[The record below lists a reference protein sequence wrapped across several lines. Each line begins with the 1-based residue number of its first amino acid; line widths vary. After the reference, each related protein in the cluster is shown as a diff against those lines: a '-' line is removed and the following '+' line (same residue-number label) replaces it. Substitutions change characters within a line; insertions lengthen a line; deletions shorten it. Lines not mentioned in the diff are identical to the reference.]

1 MPLLNKRW
9 LTFFTFCAA
18 VLLSSVFVVGFFSF
32 KEGTYNKTK
41 FNAYGVDLD
50 STNNLNLETNWTS
63 SKYALALIL
72 NIDAF
77 DPSKGGST
85 ALHFHI
91 DYYPI
96 NSLAT
101 DNNAPAVPVR
111 LLLQSTTVDFKA
123 GTVMATQSVKRVLD
137 GDVNRYPFDVFT
149 ANYTISATTNPTQ
162 TSYGTPLPITAY
174 VQGAI
179 QGFKIDTVFRGLSED
194 GSGVQLAFTVRRSP
208 ITKTFSILILTVM
221 WCLSSGVFVAAMSV
235 WFRDKKV
242 ELQLISLST
251 AMLFALPKVRDS
263 QPGIPAVA
271 GTTSDMVGF
280 FWNILLVAVSSFCLI
295 INYIVKYRRERPVPA
310 PLFLSL

>member
-9 LTFFTFCAA
+9 ITFFAFCTAA
-18 VLLSSVFVVGFFSF
+18 LLSCVIVVGLVSF
-32 KEGTYNKTK
+32 KEGTNNRTK
-41 FNAYGVDLD
+41 FNAYGVDFN
-50 STNNLNLETNWTS
+50 STDNANFETNWTS
-63 SKYALALIL
+63 SKYALAMIL

-77 DPSKGGST
+77 DPSKGST
-85 ALHFHI
+85 ALAFHI
-91 DYYPI
+91 DYFPI
-96 NSLAT
+96 NSLVT
-101 DNNAPAVPVR
+101 NNTAPVAPVR

-123 GTVMATQSVKRVLD
+123 GTVMATQSVKQVLD

-149 ANYTISATTNPTQ
+149 VKYTISATTSPTD

-179 QGFKIDTVFRGLSED
+179 QGFKIDTAFLGLSND
-194 GSGVQLAFTVRRSP
+194 GSGLQLAFYVRRSP
-208 ITKTFSILILTVM
+208 ITIAFSLTIMAVM
-221 WCLSSGVFVAAMSV
+221 WALSSGVFIAAMAV

-242 ELQLISLST
+242 ELQVITLAT

-263 QPGIPAVA
+263 QPGIPPVA

-280 FWNILLVAVSSFCLI
+280 FWNILLVAISAFYSIL
-295 INYIVKYRRERPVPA
+295 NYIVKYRRERPPPA